1 MLVLNSLQCNIVY
14 IALPTKP
21 VHVVAYLPGYI
32 SPKQNRDK
40 NSCFIGKLSKRLSF
54 FRTTE
59 MVLEYFSE
67 FQFKFRYTTF
77 LLYFFVKSAYKGQ
90 NDLYWDLIWFFFQ
103 TLFCN
108 CFNSYHNCAYMS
120 TNVLALT
127 HRRANCCR
135 RKASPET
142 NVYEQ
147 MAVWVL
153 K

>member
-77 LLYFFVKSAYKGQ
+77 LLYFFVKSAHKGQ
-90 NDLYWDLIWFFFQ
+90 NDLSWDLI
-103 TLFCN
+103 
-108 CFNSYHNCAYMS
+108 
-120 TNVLALT
+120 
-127 HRRANCCR
+127 
-135 RKASPET
+135 
-142 NVYEQ
+142 
-147 MAVWVL
+147 
-153 K
+153 